1 MNTEKVDH
9 EQRLRHFQ
17 SINASNVTNTV
28 NVLLTLTVGVAA
40 FAVNILINAKG
51 PLGLNA
57 AMWLISSFVL
67 LFGAALTGVTILFT
81 RIEDYRRTIQAV
93 VMARDNPGVVA
104 DQRLQQQADSIKKS
118 ADQLNRATNVLVY
131 VQPSLFI
138 LGFVSLTISVLIT
151 NGAKLK

>member
-1 MNTEKVDH
+1 MNTDKVDYA
-9 EQRLRHFQ
+9 QLLRHYQ

-51 PLGLNA
+51 PLGSSA
-57 AMWLISSFVL
+57 TTCLISSLAL
-67 LFGAALTGVTILFT
+67 LFCAALTGIATLFT
-81 RIEDYRRTIQAV
+81 RIEDYRRTIQGV
-93 VMARDNPGVVA
+93 VMMRDNPGEVA
-104 DQRLQQQADSIKKS
+104 GQLARQAVALRRT
-118 ADQLNRATNVLVY
+118 ADRLNRATNMLLY

-138 LGFVSLTISVLIT
+138 MGFINLTISVLVT